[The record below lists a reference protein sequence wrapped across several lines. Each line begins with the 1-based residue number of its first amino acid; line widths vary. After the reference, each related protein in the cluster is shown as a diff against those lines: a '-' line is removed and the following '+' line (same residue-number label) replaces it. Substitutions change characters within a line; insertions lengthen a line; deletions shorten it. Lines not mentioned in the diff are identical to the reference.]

1 MSFSHLLL
9 QAATGAPAA
18 TGGGGFLG
26 GSGMSSFIM
35 IGLVVVVFYFFM
47 MRPQMKKQKEQANF
61 LNEIGKGTK
70 IVTIGGICGKVLE
83 VRAKS
88 FLIEVEGGNRLQ
100 ILKSAISLENS
111 KAFNAETA
119 DDAVV
124 EKKD

>member
-9 QAATGAPAA
+9 QAASGTTAA
-18 TGGGGFLG
+18 TGSSGGFGGG
-26 GSGMSSFIM
+26 GMSSFIM

-47 MRPQMKKQKEQANF
+47 MRPQMKKQKEQANY

-111 KAFNAETA
+111 KAFNAET
-119 DDAVV
+119 DEVV
-124 EKKD
+124 DKKD

>member
-1 MSFSHLLL
+1 MSVLHLLL
-9 QAATGAPAA
+9 QAASTTTAPA
-18 TGGGGFLG
+18 GGGGMF
-26 GSGMSSFIM
+26 GSQGMSSFLM

-47 MRPQMKKQKEQANF
+47 MRPQMKKQKEQNNF
-61 LNEIGKGTK
+61 LSEIGKGTK

-111 KAFNAETA
+111 KAFNAETEEVST
-119 DDAVV
+119 D
-124 EKKD
+124 KKD

>member
-1 MSFSHLLL
+1 MSFHQILL
-9 QAATGAPAA
+9 QAATTPAA
-18 TGGGGFLG
+18 GGGGLF
-26 GSGMSSFIM
+26 GSQGMSSFLM

-47 MRPQMKKQKEQANF
+47 MRPQMKKQKEQTNF
-61 LNEIGKGTK
+61 LSEIGKGTK

-111 KAFNAETA
+111 KIFNAET
-119 DDAVV
+119 DDLISD
-124 EKKD
+124 KKD

>member
-1 MSFSHLLL
+1 MSFQHLLL
-9 QAATGAPAA
+9 QTTGATGG
-18 TGGGGFLG
+18 TGGGGIMG
-26 GSGMSSFIM
+26 GGGMSSFIM

-47 MRPQMKKQKEQANF
+47 MRPQMKKQKEQASF

-119 DDAVV
+119 DDKE

>member
-1 MSFSHLLL
+1 MSFLQLLL
-9 QAATGAPAA
+9 QAAPAAPA
-18 TGGGGFLG
+18 GGGGIMG
-26 GSGMSSFIM
+26 GGMSSFIM
-35 IGLVVVVFYFFM
+35 IGLVIVVFYFFM

-119 DDAVV
+119 DDKEV

>member
-1 MSFSHLLL
+1 MSFQHLLL
-9 QAATGAPAA
+9 QAATTAEK
-18 TGGGGFLG
+18 GGGGMLG

-35 IGLVVVVFYFFM
+35 IGLVIVVFYFFM

-61 LNEIGKGTK
+61 LGEIGKGTK

-111 KAFNAETA
+111 KAFNADTE
-119 DDAVV
+119 DAVV
-124 EKKD
+124 IDKKD

>member
-9 QAATGAPAA
+9 QAASGTTAA
-18 TGGGGFLG
+18 TGGGGGIMGG
-26 GSGMSSFIM
+26 GSMSSFIM

-111 KAFNAETA
+111 KAFNAET
-119 DDAVV
+119 DEVV

>member
-1 MSFSHLLL
+1 MSFQHLLL
-9 QAATGAPAA
+9 QTTTGTTAA
-18 TGGGGFLG
+18 TGGGGIMG

-47 MRPQMKKQKEQANF
+47 MRPQMKKQKEQASF
-61 LNEIGKGTK
+61 LGEIGKGTK

-83 VRAKS
+83 VRGKS

-111 KAFNAETA
+111 KAFNAEE
-119 DDAVV
+119 DLVIVD
-124 EKKD
+124 KKD

>member
-9 QAATGAPAA
+9 QAAGAAA
-18 TGGGGFLG
+18 PTGGGGMF
-26 GSGMSSFIM
+26 GSQGMSSFIM

-47 MRPQMKKQKEQANF
+47 MRPQMKKQKEQNNF

-100 ILKSAISLENS
+100 IVKSAISLENS
-111 KAFNAETA
+111 KVFNAE
-119 DDAVV
+119 AVEEI

>member
-1 MSFSHLLL
+1 M
-9 QAATGAPAA
+9 
-18 TGGGGFLG
+18 G

-47 MRPQMKKQKEQANF
+47 MRPQMKKQKEQAAF
-61 LNEIGKGTK
+61 LNEIGKGSK
-70 IVTIGGICGKVLE
+70 VVTIGGICGKVLE

-88 FLIEVEGGNRLQ
+88 YLIEVEGGNRLQ

-111 KAFNAETA
+111 KIFNAETA
-119 DDAVV
+119 DDVVV

>member
-1 MSFSHLLL
+1 MSFQHLLL
-9 QAATGAPAA
+9 DAAPPA
-18 TGGGGFLG
+18 GGGGLFG
-26 GSGMSSFIM
+26 GQGMSSFLM

-47 MRPQMKKQKEQANF
+47 MRPQMKKQKEQANY
-61 LNEIGKGTK
+61 LNEIAKGSK
-70 IVTIGGICGKVLE
+70 VVTIGGICGKVVE

-88 FLIEVEGGNRLQ
+88 FVIEVEGGNRLQ

-119 DDAVV
+119 DDT

>member
-9 QAATGAPAA
+9 QAATGTTAA
-18 TGGGGFLG
+18 TGGGGIMG

>member
-1 MSFSHLLL
+1 MSFLHLLL
-9 QAATGAPAA
+9 QAAPAAPAA
-18 TGGGGFLG
+18 GGGGIMG
-26 GSGMSSFIM
+26 GGMSSFIM
-35 IGLVVVVFYFFM
+35 IGLVIVVFYFFM

-61 LNEIGKGTK
+61 LGEIAKGTK

-119 DDAVV
+119 DDKEI